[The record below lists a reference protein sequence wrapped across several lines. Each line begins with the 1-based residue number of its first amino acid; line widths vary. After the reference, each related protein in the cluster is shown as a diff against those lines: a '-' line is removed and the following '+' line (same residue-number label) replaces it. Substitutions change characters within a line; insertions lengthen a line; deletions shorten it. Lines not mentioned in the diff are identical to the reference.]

1 MNITKEYQVFKNKY
15 IVQQRREHEYAINRY
30 YAHVIDPFFTKI
42 VYDLKLTPNM
52 VTIIAGLLG
61 IAASGFFIFD
71 YWITGAILLQL
82 HHFMDGAD
90 GNLARLTNNCS
101 AIGAKLD
108 KFFDQLVR
116 IVLFL
121 TLAIIIDVPLWA
133 KILFIVTIYWDLF
146 IVHYYILPFMR
157 RNKMKRAKWKEWF
170 LSKGI
175 IPGFDHF
182 TIFFLISLGAIFQR
196 LDVVIYLVII
206 LKNID
211 WLYRVWECLKT
222 QYRK

>member
-1 MNITKEYQVFKNKY
+1 MNITKKYQIFKKKY

-30 YAHVIDPFFTKI
+30 YAHIIDPFFTKI
-42 VYDLKLTPNM
+42 VYDLKLTPNI
-52 VTIIAGLLG
+52 VTVIAGLLG
-61 IAASGFFIFD
+61 VGAAVSFIFG

-101 AIGAKLD
+101 TLGAKLD

-116 IVLFL
+116 IVLFF
-121 TLAIIIDVPLWA
+121 TLAIIVDVSIWTRV
-133 KILFIVTIYWDLF
+133 LFILTIYWDLF

-157 RNKMKRAKWKEWF
+157 RNKIKRTKWKEWF

-196 LDVVIYLVII
+196 LDIVIYIVII
-206 LKNID
+206 FKNID
-211 WLYRVWECLKT
+211 WLYRLWECLKT
-222 QYRK
+222 KYLK